1 MAFSK
6 KHKQLL
12 LAQYEEWANK
22 SQAIFVLSYNKMT
35 VKDTDILRAKV
46 REAGGEL
53 HVVKNTL
60 MVMALDKAGIQHGKM
75 LEGTSLMGFAMA
87 DAAALAKALSEATA
101 KSEIFVMKGG
111 YLDRLPITAKQV
123 KALAELPPLPVIRA
137 QILGVISTPATKLV
151 RTLVEP
157 ARSMACVVKA
167 YSEKEAAPAA

>member
-6 KHKQLL
+6 KHKQVL

-35 VKDTDILRAKV
+35 VKDTDMLRAKV

-60 MVMALDKAGIQHGKM
+60 MVMALDKAGIQHGKLM
-75 LEGTSLMGFAMA
+75 EGTSLMGFAMA
-87 DAAALAKALSEATA
+87 DAAALAKALSDATA
-101 KSEIFVMKGG
+101 KSEIFAMKGG

-123 KALAELPPLPVIRA
+123 KSLAELPPLPVIRA
-137 QILGVISTPATKLV
+137 QILGVITMPATKLV
-151 RTLVEP
+151 RTLAEP
-157 ARSMACVVKA
+157 ARSMAGVVKA